1 MAASLVDTH
10 VCCCA
15 QFFPEGLHFM
25 TAQLTH
31 VFLMLR
37 SGSRF
42 GYETVNFHNFMAC
55 LILVVALM
63 GQKLINAKNLQRDIF
78 TGDHFLIYSI
88 PSNLE

>member
-10 VCCCA
+10 VCFCA

-25 TAQLTH
+25 TFQLTH

-42 GYETVNFHNFMAC
+42 GYETMNFHNFMAC
-55 LILVVALM
+55 LILVVALV
-63 GQKLINAKNLQRDIF
+63 GQKLINAENLQMDIF
-78 TGDHFLIYSI
+78 TGENFLIYSI
-88 PSNLE
+88 PFNIE